1 MKILLTGGAGFM
13 GSNMVHYLLKT
24 YDDIEIVNFDAL
36 TYAANLESLDDV
48 VHDPRYT
55 FVRGNISDAAAVDKA
70 VEGVDLVLNYAAETH
85 VDRSILQPKTFIDTN
100 VYGVFNIL
108 EAVRKHQTPRY
119 VQISTDEVFGA
130 VMEGESDED
139 SKFEPRSPY
148 SASKAAGD
156 HLCQAYAI
164 TYGVPVIVTHSC
176 NFYGPYQFPEKLIP
190 LFTINLLEGKN
201 VPVYG
206 DGMQVREWIFTQ
218 DHCRAIDLIA
228 RKGNVGEVYNIGT
241 GHRIPNLEVTKQ
253 LLILTG
259 RDHSSIEYV
268 IDRPGHDRR
277 YAVSSNK
284 LRVELGWEPLTNF
297 EEGLTQTVEWYRQN
311 QLWVDRCRT
320 GAYRDYYQRQYGERS
335 MAV

>member
-13 GSNMVHYLLKT
+13 GSNMIHYLLRT
-24 YDDIEIVNFDAL
+24 YPDVQIVNFDDL
-36 TYAANLESLDDV
+36 TYAGNLESLADV
-48 VHDPRYT
+48 ANDPRYT
-55 FVRGNISDAAAVDKA
+55 FVKGNVADAVAVDN
-70 VEGVDLVLNYAAETH
+70 VVTGVDLVINYAAETH
-85 VDRSILQPKTFIDTN
+85 VDRSILEPKAFIDTN
-100 VYGVFNIL
+100 VYGVYNIL

-130 VMEGESDED
+130 VMEGQSDEG

-164 TYGVPVIVTHSC
+164 TYGIPVIVTHSC

-190 LFTINLLEGKN
+190 LFTMNLLEGKT

-228 RKGNVGEVYNIGT
+228 RNGNPGEVYNIGT
-241 GHRIPNLEVTKQ
+241 GYRVPNLDVTKK
-253 LLILTG
+253 LMELTG
-259 RDHSSIEYV
+259 RGEDAIEYV
-268 IDRPGHDRR
+268 KDRPGHDRR
-277 YAVSSNK
+277 YAINSNK
-284 LRVELGWEPLTNF
+284 LRSELGWEPQVTF
-297 EEGLTQTVEWYRQN
+297 DEGLAQTVEWYKQN
-311 QLWVDRCRT
+311 REWVDRCRT
-320 GAYRDYYQRQYGERS
+320 GAYKEYYEKQYIKR
-335 MAV
+335 